1 MPDCPRCAG
10 SGFAPTAPCRDCG
23 FWDVGVLV
31 LRSRAT
37 GQERR
42 ITASV
47 GAPIGRGLLAGFCG
61 EDAKFAS
68 DEQFRVEWREASG
81 GWVAFSP
88 SAPRNRSFLNGAPLS
103 DSPTPVQ
110 DGDVIAL
117 KNDRLALEVRIERT
131 GRHSAPTM
139 RG

>member
-1 MPDCPRCAG
+1 MPDCPRCGG
-10 SGFAPTAPCRDCG
+10 SGYAPTAPCRDCG
-23 FWDVGVLV
+23 FWDAGVLV

-42 ITASV
+42 INASV
-47 GAPIGRGLLAGFCG
+47 NTAIGRGLLGGLCG
-61 EDAKFAS
+61 DDAKYAS
-68 DEQFRVEWREASG
+68 DQQFRIEWREASG

-88 SAPRNRSFLNGAPLS
+88 SAPRNPSFLNGAPLS
-103 DSPTPVQ
+103 DTPLAIH

-117 KNDRLALEVRIERT
+117 KGDRLALDVRIERT
-131 GRHSAPTM
+131 GSHSAPPK